1 MITTKI
7 QVIATPLGNLVA
19 KWTKQGLF
27 SVQFQNTPDDPIKS
41 AGQADLSQS
50 SCPPEKTL
58 KKFEKSVT
66 KYFSTAKFDWDLA
79 GLDWTDV
86 PPFHRRVLKACSE
99 IDSGITVTYGELARR
114 SGSPLA
120 ARAVGQA
127 MARNRWP
134 LLIPCHRV
142 VGCSGKLTGYS
153 GTGGLL
159 TKARLLQHERGEL
172 IGQQIAARR

>member
-7 QVIATPLGNLVA
+7 QVIVTPIGNLVA
-19 KWTKQGLF
+19 KWTKKGLF
-27 SVQFQNTPDDPIKS
+27 SVQFQNAPSDPINS
-41 AGQADLSQS
+41 ATHRDLTQS
-50 SCPPEKTL
+50 SYPPEKTL
-58 KKFEKSVT
+58 KKFEKSVA
-66 KYFSTAKFDWDLA
+66 KYFSTGKFDWDLA
-79 GLDWTDV
+79 CLDWTNV
-86 PPFHRRVLKACSE
+86 PPFHQQVLRSCSQ
-99 IDSGITVTYGELARR
+99 IDSGITVTYGELARQC
-114 SGSPLA
+114 GSPQA

-153 GTGGLL
+153 GAGGLE

-172 IGQQIAARR
+172 IGQPVATRR